1 MYFYAEKDKIELQV
15 FADASEDM
23 SGLVAYLRS
32 QTTEYSANLAFVIE
46 NCRVALKRRRRI
58 ASSGYGIE
66 VEHIVMELGTKS
78 RKFSF

>member
-23 SGLVAYLRS
+23 MGLVAYLRS
-32 QTTEYSANLAFVIE
+32 QTTECSANLAFVIE
-46 NCRVALKRRRRI
+46 NCRVELKRRLRI

-66 VEHIVMELGTKS
+66 VEHIVIELETKS